1 MEENKAMNNIIAM
14 KRKSVFVFL
23 GLIFCTPA
31 FTGAQEVRMDV
42 KLRVFEG
49 ARQTSRQPVRSV
61 TSSYLQPTVSATIQG
76 DFSLEKQTAQ
86 IRKVFNLED
95 VNLLTEADLYL
106 DIDNPAY
113 MRHYFRLNG
122 HQYTILI
129 RLMEWDVKG
138 QFVIIVNEVADKEE
152 PRNILTT
159 ELTLLGGNT
168 AVFGF
173 EDRAGKPYFVSFFIS
188 GPRTKLAP
196 PPPPPPPAP
205 PAKVRKRIA
214 DFEKD
219 AVKAQGLIKP
229 PKRIKAVPPMYP
241 EKARQEKVEGVVVL
255 NVKVGKNGSVED
267 TLVLRSP
274 DPLLEEAA
282 IAAVKQWRYEPLVLE
297 GQPRMVVFSVTVRFK
312 LYAGEKDIEEGA
324 VVAGDE
330 ISPPKQIKRVDPNYP
345 ESARQNGV
353 EGVVILNVRT
363 DEEGR
368 VAQVEVLKSVPE
380 LDQAAIDA
388 VKQWRYEP
396 FFSKGKPTPV
406 VFTVTVRFR
415 LQ

>member
-1 MEENKAMNNIIAM
+1 MKNKATIL
-14 KRKSVFVFL
+14 FL
-23 GLIFCTPA
+23 FLLPLLTAPLS
-31 FTGAQEVRMDV
+31 AQEVRMDV

-49 ARQTSRQPVRSV
+49 ERQTSREAVRSV

-76 DFSLEKQTAQ
+76 DFSLERQKSQ

-106 DIDNPAY
+106 DIDNPAN

-129 RLMEWDVKG
+129 RLIDWDVKG
-138 QFVIIVNEVADKEE
+138 QFVIIVNEEAEAKK

-173 EDRAGKPYFVSFFIS
+173 EDRKGKPYFVSFFIT
-188 GPRTKLAP
+188 GPRSRLAP

-205 PAKVRKRIA
+205 PAEVKKRIE
-214 DFEKD
+214 DFERD

-229 PKRIKAVPPMYP
+229 PKRIKAVPPAFP
-241 EKARQEKVEGVVVL
+241 EKARQERVEGMVL
-255 NVKVGKNGSVED
+255 LSVKVDKNGDVED

-274 DPLLEEAA
+274 SDLLEEAA
-282 IAAVKQWRYEPLVLE
+282 IAAVKQWKYEPLILE
-297 GQPRMVVFSVTVRFK
+297 GKSRKVVFTVTVRFK
-312 LYAGEKDIEEGA
+312 LYPEIQDISEGA
-324 VVAGDE
+324 VVAGDD
-330 ISPPKQIKRVDPNYP
+330 ISPPELLKRVDPIYP
-345 ESARQNGV
+345 EDARQNGIQ
-353 EGVVILNVRT
+353 GVVILNLRT

-368 VAQVEVLKSVPE
+368 VTQVEVLKSVPE
-380 LDQAAIDA
+380 LDRAAIEA
-388 VKQWRYEP
+388 VKQWRYAP
-396 FFSKGKPTPV
+396 FFRDGKPKPV